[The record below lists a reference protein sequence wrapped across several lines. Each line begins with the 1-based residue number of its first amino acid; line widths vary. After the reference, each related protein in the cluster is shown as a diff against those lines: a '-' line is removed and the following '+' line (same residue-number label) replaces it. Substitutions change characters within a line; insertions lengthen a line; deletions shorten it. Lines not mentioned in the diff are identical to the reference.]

1 MHHDYMTLI
10 QIRGVADS
18 TRDELK
24 ARAASEGLSLNAYL
38 RRILERA
45 VEVPP
50 RDVVL
55 ARIGSRPGKNTRS
68 SSQVVRDERDVRSA
82 ATPS

>member
-1 MHHDYMTLI
+1 MHNDYMTLI
-10 QIRGVADS
+10 QIRGVDDQ
-18 TRDELK
+18 TRNELK

-45 VEVPP
+45 VETPP

-55 ARIGSRPGKNTRS
+55 ARIGSRPGKTTRS
-68 SSQVVRDERDVRSA
+68 STQVVRDERDVRST
-82 ATPS
+82 ATHT